1 MFENEFRNKYD
12 FRGQHEQVTA
22 NDCLTV
28 LQNKYEFIGYRDL
41 DEFIFPR
48 NFKKIQKLYSSYPV
62 AQCNNLSSICK
73 LDSFKQAFNPD
84 DSRNYQEGNYLN
96 NYIQYLI
103 EYYGNAKNKK
113 RITFDIFQAC
123 GLFET
128 RVRRKKTF

>member
-1 MFENEFRNKYD
+1 MNS
-12 FRGQHEQVTA
+12 

-28 LQNKYEFIGYRDL
+28 LQNKYEFIGYHDL

-62 AQCNNLSSICK
+62 AKCNNLSSICK

-84 DSRNYQEGNYLN
+84 DSRNYQEGNYLY

-103 EYYGNAKNKK
+103 GYYGNGKNISELRSIYFQHVGYLVSFLTYQRLSGSK
-113 RITFDIFQAC
+113 IFC
-123 GLFET
+123 LMDT
-128 RVRRKKTF
+128 